1 MRDRVHP
8 ILPFPFMVCFAA
20 AGCDSDTVSPAEE
33 TGVDATIVDTRTEE
47 SAVDTRPAA
56 TDVGDAA
63 DTADAEHPVE
73 AGDAFDTSESGDVGV
88 GIDSGTDVS
97 VADTYEVG
105 GDTTLA
111 EVGHCHFT
119 GMDGGIECEAGSFC
133 YAAGE
138 TFSGPEPEC
147 RPAPGA
153 PLNCGAIG
161 CAWDCRCESVPLA
174 ECACAYLT
182 STLRAK
188 RDIEYVD
195 QSAEA
200 RLHDELM
207 AVRLATY
214 RYRPGVTGEENV
226 HLGFIIEDMPEDSPA
241 VLPSRERVDVY
252 GYLSMA
258 VAALKV
264 QERELADL
272 RARVARLEGERTP
285 GGAS

>member
-20 AGCDSDTVSPAEE
+20 AGCDSDTVTPGEDAP
-33 TGVDATIVDTRTEE
+33 VDATVMDTRTAE

-56 TDVGDAA
+56 TDVGEGPDTADSGLVGDAA
-63 DTADAEHPVE
+63 D
-73 AGDAFDTSESGDVGV
+73 SGDVGA
-88 GIDSGTDVS
+88 GIDAGSDAS
-97 VADTYEVG
+97 LADTWDGAVATE
-105 GDTTLA
+105 
-111 EVGHCHFT
+111 GHCHFT
-119 GMDGGIECEAGSFC
+119 GRDGGIMCEAGSFC

-138 TFSGPEPEC
+138 TFSGSEPEC
-147 RPAPGA
+147 REAPGA

-182 STLRAK
+182 STMRAK
-188 RDIEYVD
+188 RDIAYVGA
-195 QSAEA
+195 SAEA

-226 HLGFIIEDMPEDSPA
+226 HLGFIIEDMPDDSPA

-272 RARVARLEGERTP
+272 RARVARLEAARP
-285 GGAS
+285 V